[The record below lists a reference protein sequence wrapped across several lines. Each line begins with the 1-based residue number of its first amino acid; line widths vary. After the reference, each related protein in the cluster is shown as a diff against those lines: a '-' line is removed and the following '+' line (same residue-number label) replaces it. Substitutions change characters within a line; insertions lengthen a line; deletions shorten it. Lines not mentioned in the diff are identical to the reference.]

1 MSCFVC
7 EALRLEHRVSPINPL
22 DLIVQQISMGE
33 QMQSLE
39 QIIANNAIVQAAY
52 DASTGTE
59 DFAVAN
65 HGTIVLLQPLTRAA
79 NEWIAANL
87 SADRLH
93 YAGAVVI
100 EPRYLADIVGGLRND
115 GLTVA

>member
-1 MSCFVC
+1 
-7 EALRLEHRVSPINPL
+7 
-22 DLIVQQISMGE
+22 
-33 QMQSLE
+33 MQSLE

-52 DASTGTE
+52 DASTGT

-87 SADRLH
+87 PADRLH

-100 EPRYLADIVGGLRND
+100 EPRYLADIVDGLRND

>member
-1 MSCFVC
+1 
-7 EALRLEHRVSPINPL
+7 
-22 DLIVQQISMGE
+22 
-33 QMQSLE
+33 MQSLE
-39 QIIANNAIVQAAY
+39 QIVAHNVEAQAAY
-52 DASTGTE
+52 EASTGT

-87 SADRLH
+87 PADRLH

-100 EPRYLADIVGGLRND
+100 EPRYLADIVNGLRAD
-115 GLTVA
+115 GLEVK